1 MRRLMTVINLD
12 HNATTPILPEV
23 LEAIVECHLQGHS
36 NPASQ
41 HASGRQA
48 RRVLEDAREE
58 IGRLLGADLIGRQP
72 DKLIFTSG
80 GTEANNLAIFGL
92 AHAAGTQPGE
102 AIVSAIEHPS
112 VLGPVEQLER
122 GGWTIHRLGVTRDG
136 LVNVERFAGL
146 LNERT
151 RFASIMLANNETGV
165 QQPLAELAE
174 ISAKAGVPLHTD
186 AVQVVGKLPVD
197 FRRLQVAALTTSAH
211 KFHGPPGVGALVV
224 RYGVPLAPHSFGGF
238 QQWGLRPGTET
249 VALAV
254 GMRRALEIFARD
266 ADGRALR
273 LRALRNRLEAG
284 LKSDCPHVVV
294 NGAGAN
300 RLPHTSN
307 LAFVGLDRQAL
318 SMALDLA
325 GVACSTG
332 SACASGSSEPSHVL
346 LAMGLEPELVNSSLR
361 FSLGAETT
369 AADIDTAVRRIV
381 ATTANLSRPTDRRIA
396 AAV

>member
-1 MRRLMTVINLD
+1 MTPINLD

-23 LEAIVECHLQGHS
+23 LEAIVECHRQGYS

-122 GGWTIHRLGVTRDG
+122 GGWAIHRLGVTRDG
-136 LVNVERFAGL
+136 LANVERFAGL

-165 QQPLAELAE
+165 LQPLAKLAE
-174 ISAKAGVPLHTD
+174 IAAKAGVPLHTD

-197 FRRLQVAALTTSAH
+197 FRQLQVAALTTSAH
-211 KFHGPPGVGALVV
+211 KFHGPPGVGGARGALWSATGPTFV
-224 RYGVPLAPHSFGGF
+224 RRLS
-238 QQWGLRPGTET
+238 
-249 VALAV
+249 AV
-254 GMRRALEIFARD
+254 GTAARHGNGGPGCRHAQGPRDFCSRRRRAGAPPAR
-266 ADGRALR
+266 AAQSAGGGSEVR
-273 LRALRNRLEAG
+273 LPACRGQRR
-284 LKSDCPHVVV
+284 
-294 NGAGAN
+294 GAN

-346 LAMGLEPELVNSSLR
+346 LAMGLERELVNSSLR

-369 AADIDTAVRRIV
+369 AADINEAVRRIV